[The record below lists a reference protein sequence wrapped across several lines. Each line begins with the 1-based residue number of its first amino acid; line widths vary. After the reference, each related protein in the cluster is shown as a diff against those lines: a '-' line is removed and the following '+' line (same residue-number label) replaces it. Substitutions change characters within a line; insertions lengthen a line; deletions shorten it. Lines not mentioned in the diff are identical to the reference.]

1 MPPREREVIQM
12 IDEGLSSKMIAN
24 KLDITESTVKVYVK
38 HILNKTGLRTQVDAD
53 VWTMSNLVK

>member
-1 MPPREREVIQM
+1 M